1 MVKNMSSADR
11 LIRFAAAVIIAL
23 LVVTGVL
30 TGLWATIFLVVAIIL
45 ALTGLVGTC
54 PIYLALGINSNSKKQ
69 VV

>member
-30 TGLWATIFLVVAIIL
+30 TGLWATILLVVAIIL

-54 PIYLALGINSNSKKQ
+54 PIYLALGINNNRKKQ